1 MLERNLLGHR
11 ATVNEINYT
20 YDALSLEEKRTIVT
34 QAQKHMA

>member
-11 ATVNEINYT
+11 AMVNEINYT
-20 YDALSLEEKRTIVT
+20 YDAMSLEDKRTIVT